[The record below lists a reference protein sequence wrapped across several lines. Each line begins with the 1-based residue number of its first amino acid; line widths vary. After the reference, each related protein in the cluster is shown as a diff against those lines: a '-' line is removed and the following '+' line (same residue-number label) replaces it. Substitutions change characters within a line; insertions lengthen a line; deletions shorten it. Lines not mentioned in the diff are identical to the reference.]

1 MSKLKE
7 LRRKRGFTQLKLQRL
22 TGIDQSDYS
31 KIENG
36 KRSMSFEQCKR
47 IAVAL
52 KTSMDYIADLTDE
65 EEPYPRKVKE
75 YEN

>member
-1 MSKLKE
+1 MSRLKD
-7 LRRKRGFTQLKLQRL
+7 LRLKRGYTQTKMQML

-36 KRSMSFEQCKR
+36 KRFYSFEQCKR

-52 KTSMDYIADLTDE
+52 GTSMDYLAGLTDV
-65 EEPYPRKVKE
+65 EEPYPRRITRP
-75 YEN
+75 

>member
-1 MSKLKE
+1 
-7 LRRKRGFTQLKLQRL
+7 
-22 TGIDQSDYS
+22 
-31 KIENG
+31 
-36 KRSMSFEQCKR
+36 MSFEQCKR